1 MKKVEMGYNINKKP
15 ENMTVESFITKINDN
30 IGRIPVGASV
40 LGAPIPD
47 KKLTKEF
54 EQTLEELVAAY
65 DNATNY
71 YLAEVERIEKVVC
84 DMQHLTVFAKMAM
97 ESGRNIVEFLGGDK
111 ELPTELKGVAL
122 EEYGTVLVNA
132 LYKRRQLKD
141 TSIMF
146 KVTKERLE
154 QTLRFIRGMNTRT
167 YELRSKGG
175 AAGDY

>member
-1 MKKVEMGYNINKKP
+1 MKKVEMVSTRKDRVTI
-15 ENMTVESFITKINDN
+15 ESFINKINND
-30 IGRIPVGASV
+30 IERIPMGASV
-40 LGAPIPD
+40 LDAPIPNT
-47 KKLTKEF
+47 KLTKEF
-54 EQTLEELVAAY
+54 EQTLEELAAAY

-71 YLAEVERIEKVVC
+71 YLTEVERVDKVVC

-97 ESGRNIVEFLGGDK
+97 ESGKPIVEFLGGDK
-111 ELPTELKGVAL
+111 ELPIELKDVAL
-122 EEYGTVLVNA
+122 EDYGTVLVNV

-175 AAGDY
+175 TAAEY